1 MDDVAKE
8 IKLLKAADRAFK
20 AQNLLDDETFKS
32 AFDHLEAEYLNAWRN
47 TGVSEKGQYA
57 REKLWL
63 AINVLGKVREHVGQI
78 VANGKL
84 AKHELAM
91 KEPQRRAA

>member
-1 MDDVAKE
+1 MDDVANE
-8 IKLLKAADRAFK
+8 IKLLKASDRAFK
-20 AQNLLDDETFKS
+20 AQQLLENDTFKS

-78 VANGKL
+78 VQNGKL

-91 KEPQRRAA
+91 REPRKAA